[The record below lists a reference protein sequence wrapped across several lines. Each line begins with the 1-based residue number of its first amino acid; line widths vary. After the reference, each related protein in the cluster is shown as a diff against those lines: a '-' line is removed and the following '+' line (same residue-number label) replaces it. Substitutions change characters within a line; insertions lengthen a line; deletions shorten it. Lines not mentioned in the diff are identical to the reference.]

1 MTRAKL
7 LLQDEEAESLERVLD
22 LILTDSRYADVFKS
36 GAERRCIRRI
46 SKKIAWAETERCKPA
61 A

>member
-22 LILTDSRYADVFKS
+22 LILTDSRYADVFQS
-36 GAERRCIRRI
+36 GNERRCIRRV
-46 SKKIAWAETERCKPA
+46 SRKIAWTATECA
-61 A
+61 SQEA